1 MNLTKRAVAAAL
13 ALALVFSLSACAG
26 KTSHLKATNLGAIID
41 VRTED
46 KYVYGH
52 LQGSIGADYQ
62 MDTFKDRL
70 ANLNRAGH
78 YGVYG
83 KDHDDAAN
91 AIRIMIRWGFK
102 HVSNLGSL
110 DEAHVFTRI
119 PEVM

>member
-1 MNLTKRAVAAAL
+1 LE
-13 ALALVFSLSACAG
+13 FP
-26 KTSHLKATNLGAIID
+26 D

-52 LQGSIGADYQ
+52 LEGAVGADYK
-62 MDTFKDRL
+62 MDTFEQRL
-70 ANLNRAGH
+70 ANLNRTAH

-83 KDHDDAAN
+83 KNRDEVAI

-102 HVSNLGSL
+102 HVSNLGTL
-110 DEAHVFTRI
+110 DDAQAFTHI